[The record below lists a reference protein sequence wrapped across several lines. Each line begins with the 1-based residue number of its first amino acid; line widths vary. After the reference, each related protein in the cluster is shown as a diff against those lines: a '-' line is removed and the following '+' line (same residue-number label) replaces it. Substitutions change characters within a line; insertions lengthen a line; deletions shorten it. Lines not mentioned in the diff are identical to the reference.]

1 MGESLSSI
9 VFLIFG
15 LFAGAGIVI
24 VIYVFRKRALT
35 TKAADLISEAVK
47 KAEEAKKTSLA
58 EIKQESLRLKEE
70 TDKEIKDIR
79 KKKKTF

>member
-9 VFLIFG
+9 VFLILG

-35 TKAADLISEAVK
+35 IKAADLISEAVK

-70 TDKEIKDIR
+70 TDKEIKER
-79 KKKKTF
+79 KKD